1 MNESRISSW
10 LVYTDLDS
18 GLSASKSTT
27 CLLFHNAT
35 HFIMERK
42 RQGLE
47 ERKKILQAPKWQAWY
62 LKVRMVSVVLVVA
75 QEMWIG

>member
-1 MNESRISSW
+1 
-10 LVYTDLDS
+10 
-18 GLSASKSTT
+18 
-27 CLLFHNAT
+27 
-35 HFIMERK
+35 MERK

-47 ERKKILQAPKWQAWY
+47 ERKKILQASNWQAWY